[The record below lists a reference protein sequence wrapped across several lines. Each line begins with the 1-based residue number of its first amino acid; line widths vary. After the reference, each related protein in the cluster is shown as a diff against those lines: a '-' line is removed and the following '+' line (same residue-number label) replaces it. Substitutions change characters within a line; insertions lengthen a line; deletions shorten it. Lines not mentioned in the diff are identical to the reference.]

1 MRTVRFFRPALLL
14 VTAWIALSH
23 PAAADPRGP
32 HLGDPRAPITSDHGC
47 RGPGPA
53 ACGPI
58 RHGPAVAVPA
68 HRVRHHGK
76 VVVLRPHGHIYP
88 GYGHFHS
95 DDDAY
100 KWLSFTAITLKLLD
114 VLNEQ
119 QQRAHEAAQVRA
131 TTAGVG
137 ETIVWNDVAAAGSV
151 TVLRDGSSTAGRY
164 CREFQQEVTVGGKT
178 ERAYGTA
185 CRQPD
190 GAWEIISTS
199 G

>member
-1 MRTVRFFRPALLL
+1 MRTQHLFRTGLLL
-14 VTAWIALSH
+14 VTALIATGH
-23 PAAADPRGP
+23 ATAADPRDLRGREP
-32 HLGDPRAPITSDHGC
+32 GIQTALERGC
-47 RGPGPA
+47 RGSGPA

-58 RHGPAVAVPA
+58 RHGPAVAVPP

-76 VVVLRPHGHIYP
+76 VVVLRPHGHVYP

-131 TTAGVG
+131 TTAEVG
-137 ETIVWNDVAAAGSV
+137 ETIVWNDGAAAGSV
-151 TVLRDGSSTAGRY
+151 KVLREGSSTTGRY
-164 CREFQQEVTVGGKT
+164 CREFQQEVTIGGKT